1 MIKQFL
7 GYAIPSALAMC
18 IASLNTII
26 DGVFLGNGIGDLAL
40 GAVNIVMPITI
51 VFFGL
56 ATMISVG
63 GGALISKYFGSDENE
78 KGISTFRQVTYMLI
92 IMSLCLSLTCF
103 VFSNQI
109 VDIMGATKDLKPLAA
124 EYLKYYSVFCLPN
137 LLGIA
142 FNSFLR
148 NDGKPKLAMVSTIC
162 GTIGNVILNYIFIF
176 KLGLGIKNLLGIAFN
191 SFLRNDGKPKL
202 AMVST
207 ICGTIGNVILNY
219 IFIFK
224 LGLGIKSAAIATGL
238 GQIVTLLIAL
248 PHFIFKKGKLSF
260 GKQKLEIR
268 VIKEVFNIGLPSFFA
283 EAAFSV
289 IIFVHNLVLVNTVGE
304 IGISIYAIINY
315 ITTNIYLILLGVTLG
330 AQPLISYNYGAQEG
344 DKMLAF
350 YKLSNKTSFIIGI
363 IFALVCL
370 VFGKEI
376 ISIFTSDK
384 NLINISY
391 VAVNINNLAYLFIGH
406 NLTTT
411 MYYQAIEIPKYANI
425 ICAMRSIIIL
435 PIVLVVMAKVFGENG
450 IWISMALS
458 EFIIILISKQIFN
471 INTSTKSAVR
481 NLAS

>member
-92 IMSLCLSLTCF
+92 IMSLCLSLICF
-103 VFSNQI
+103 IFSNQI

-176 KLGLGIKNLLGIAFN
+176 KLGLGIK
-191 SFLRNDGKPKL
+191 
-202 AMVST
+202 
-207 ICGTIGNVILNY
+207 
-219 IFIFK
+219 
-224 LGLGIKSAAIATGL
+224 SAAIATGL

-248 PHFIFKKGKLSF
+248 PHFIFRRGKLSF
-260 GKQKLEIR
+260 GKQKLEIK

-289 IIFVHNLVLVNTVGE
+289 IIFVHNLVLVNTIGE
-304 IGISIYAIINY
+304 IGISTYAIINY

-350 YKLSNKTSFIIGI
+350 YKLSNRTSFIIGI

-391 VAVNINNLAYLFIGH
+391 VAVNINNLAYLFIGY

-435 PIVLVVMAKVFGENG
+435 PIVLIVMAKVFGENG

>member
-92 IMSLCLSLTCF
+92 IMSLCLSLICF

-176 KLGLGIKNLLGIAFN
+176 KLGLGIK
-191 SFLRNDGKPKL
+191 
-202 AMVST
+202 
-207 ICGTIGNVILNY
+207 
-219 IFIFK
+219 
-224 LGLGIKSAAIATGL
+224 SAAIATGL

-248 PHFIFKKGKLSF
+248 PHFIFRRGKLSF
-260 GKQKLEIR
+260 GKQKLEIK
-268 VIKEVFNIGLPSFFA
+268 VIKEVFNISLPSFFA

-289 IIFVHNLVLVNTVGE
+289 IIFVHNLVLVNTIGE
-304 IGISIYAIINY
+304 IGISTYAIINY

-350 YKLSNKTSFIIGI
+350 YKLSNRTSFIIGI

-391 VAVNINNLAYLFIGH
+391 VAVNINNLAYLFIGY

-435 PIVLVVMAKVFGENG
+435 PIVLIVMAKVFGENG

-471 INTSTKSAVR
+471 INTSTKIAVR

>member
-92 IMSLCLSLTCF
+92 IMSLCLSLICF

-176 KLGLGIKNLLGIAFN
+176 KLGLGIK
-191 SFLRNDGKPKL
+191 
-202 AMVST
+202 
-207 ICGTIGNVILNY
+207 
-219 IFIFK
+219 
-224 LGLGIKSAAIATGL
+224 SAAIATGL

-248 PHFIFKKGKLSF
+248 PHFIFRRGKLSF
-260 GKQKLEIR
+260 GKQKLEIK

-289 IIFVHNLVLVNTVGE
+289 IIFVHNLVLVNTIGE
-304 IGISIYAIINY
+304 IGISTYAIINY

-350 YKLSNKTSFIIGI
+350 YKLSNRTSFIIGI

-391 VAVNINNLAYLFIGH
+391 VAVNINNLAYLFIGY

-435 PIVLVVMAKVFGENG
+435 PIVLIVMAKVFGENG

-471 INTSTKSAVR
+471 INTSTKIAVR

>member
-92 IMSLCLSLTCF
+92 IMSLCLSLICF

-162 GTIGNVILNYIFIF
+162 GTIV
-176 KLGLGIKNLLGIAFN
+176 
-191 SFLRNDGKPKL
+191 
-202 AMVST
+202 
-207 ICGTIGNVILNY
+207 NVILNY

-248 PHFIFKKGKLSF
+248 PHFIFRRGKLSF
-260 GKQKLEIR
+260 GKQKLEIK

-289 IIFVHNLVLVNTVGE
+289 IIFVHNLVLVNTIGE
-304 IGISIYAIINY
+304 IGISTYAIINY

-350 YKLSNKTSFIIGI
+350 YKLSNRTSFIIGI

-391 VAVNINNLAYLFIGH
+391 VAVNINNLAYLFIGY

-435 PIVLVVMAKVFGENG
+435 PIVLIVMAKVFGENG

-471 INTSTKSAVR
+471 INTSTKIAVR